1 MKWTQLYQFQVES
14 INAWHDTTKDILLMA
29 NTAAGKTE
37 AAFLPIISSLAS
49 DHGSGS
55 VRVLYIGPL
64 KALINDQFQRLE
76 KLCIRAEIPIHRW
89 HGDVDSE
96 KKSKLIKEPSG
107 ILLITPESLESLL
120 IKAGNDVKRLFMN
133 LQAIVIDELH
143 VFLDSERGRQL
154 ASLINRVEDVRQG
167 LQPTRK
173 IGLSATIGDVSFA
186 KKWLSG
192 KRQDDPVLIKSDM
205 SNNIE
210 LLIKTFIED
219 IPDDL
224 ADQNNNQDSQISNLQ
239 TNLGNIADHLLSNFT
254 GKTNLVFCNRKSQIE
269 ELADNLSQISRQKKI
284 PNQFMVHHGSL
295 SKQLRENV
303 ESELKSG
310 RPCTAICSS
319 TLELGIDVGE
329 VDAVGQIGPPHSVSS
344 LKQRM
349 GRSGRREGKA
359 SKLYL
364 YVPIEKCNQKSTLPE
379 RLYPDLLQSLSLVLL
394 MLGQEGVARWTEPPF
409 VLERDYSTLIQQIL
423 SIIVTNGGISASGL
437 YRLSSLKHIFG
448 DISLEE
454 FSLLL
459 RDLGENQ
466 LIEQVDGGDLILG
479 LVGERI
485 VSHYEFYAA
494 FETPKNYQVASSTG
508 IIGEVEGKDGFYQ
521 IGSYLL
527 LGGKRWKIIDVNEEQ
542 MKIVVQSAKG
552 KKLIQWHGMGG
563 QIHRKIRETMRHILL
578 NRVTPAWLENNT
590 KTALRLATEEFYR
603 NSLQNNYIVKEGDLI
618 HIFTWT
624 GSCANHTLHLAFRN
638 AGLSSGEIIDQGI
651 ALTIQ
656 KPNFSVEEARNILI
670 NFINNS
676 MAPDELCCSAF
687 LEKIPPVGKY
697 GDYLSSKLMARAYA
711 AKWIDTKEA
720 KNIANMIL
728 GEKGFSI

>member
-14 INAWHDTTKDILLMA
+14 INAWYDTSKDILLMA

-55 VRVLYIGPL
+55 IRVLYVGPL

-76 KLCIRAEIPIHRW
+76 KLCVRAEIPVHRW
-89 HGDVDSE
+89 HGDVDSV
-96 KKSKLIKEPSG
+96 KKTNLIKDPSG

-120 IKAGNDVKRLFMN
+120 IKTGKDAKRLFTN

-154 ASLINRVEDVRQG
+154 ASLINRIETIRQD
-167 LQPTRK
+167 LHPTRK

-186 KKWLSG
+186 KIWLNG
-192 KRQDDPVLIKSDM
+192 KRHDDPILIKSDM
-205 SNNIE
+205 SNNVE

-219 IPDDL
+219 MPDDL
-224 ADQNNNQDSQISNLQ
+224 ADQTNPQDIKNSNLQ
-239 TNLGNIADHLLSNFT
+239 NNLGSIANHLLSNFT

-269 ELADNLSQISRQKKI
+269 ELADSLSQISRQKKI
-284 PNQFMVHHGSL
+284 PNQFLVHHGSL
-295 SKQLRENV
+295 SKPLRENV
-303 ESELKSG
+303 ESELKSD

-329 VDAVGQIGPPHSVSS
+329 VDAIGQIGPSHGVSS

-364 YVPIEKCNQKSTLPE
+364 YVPIEKCNQKSILPE
-379 RLYPDLLQSLSLVLL
+379 RLYPDLVQSLSLVLL
-394 MLGQEGVARWTEPPF
+394 MLGQEGISAWTEPPF

-423 SIIVTNGGISASGL
+423 SIIVTRGGIPASEL
-437 YRLSSLKHIFG
+437 YRSLELKHIFG
-448 DISLEE
+448 DISPDE

-459 RDLGENQ
+459 KDLGENQ

-479 LVGERI
+479 LTGEKI

-494 FETPKNYQVASSTG
+494 FETPKNYQVVSSTG
-508 IIGEVEGKDGFYQ
+508 VIGEVEGRKGFYQ
-521 IGSYLL
+521 IDSHLL
-527 LGGKRWKIIDVNEEQ
+527 LGGKRWKIIDISEEQ
-542 MKIVVQSAKG
+542 MKIIVQSARG

-563 QIHRKIRETMRHILL
+563 YIHRKIRETMHYILA
-578 NRVTPAWLENNT
+578 NRIIPPWLETNT
-590 KTALRLATEEFYR
+590 KIVLEWAIEEFNR
-603 NSLQNNYIVKEGDLI
+603 NNLQDNSIVKEGDLI

-624 GSCANHTLHLAFRN
+624 SSRAHHTLHLAFQN
-638 AGLSSGEIIDQGI
+638 AGFSSYEIIDQGI

-656 KPNFSVEEARNILI
+656 KPNFSTKKAKEILI
-670 NFINNS
+670 DFVNN
-676 MAPDELCCSAF
+676 PIKPEELCDSVF
-687 LEKIPPVGKY
+687 QDEIPPVGKY
-697 GDYLSSKLMARAYA
+697 GDYLSLNLMARAYA
-711 AKWIDTKEA
+711 AKFIDVKEA
-720 KNIANMIL
+720 QNTARMIVR
-728 GEKGFSI
+728 